1 MLKLASSLGARLA
14 GQSPGNDD
22 EVSLAFRTGA
32 PKSCMGGA
40 WEREYTG
47 DLFSTLYKIEYC
59 TGRLV
64 KSENEARIVYGI
76 VEKRLYLAV

>member
-1 MLKLASSLGARLA
+1 
-14 GQSPGNDD
+14 
-22 EVSLAFRTGA
+22 
-32 PKSCMGGA
+32 MGGA

-64 KSENEARIVYGI
+64 KSENETRIVYGTA
-76 VEKRLYLAV
+76 EKKALSCSVKVHTFYNLPAAAKITFHFYF